1 MVFFGTLQSIL
12 QLFALNIMDGNI
24 IYKHVLKPQSNV
36 IFFFFFL
43 ELYFFSKDAFYCSKV

>member
-24 IYKHVLKPQSNV
+24 IYEHVLKPQSNV
-36 IFFFFFL
+36 IFFFF
-43 ELYFFSKDAFYCSKV
+43 